1 MLPGQSDSQPS
12 LLPPSRYSSAAK
24 SLFFRQISRGRLVYA
39 FRETFLSDPSL
50 TLRNP
55 LGKNVSRNST
65 IMNTRLIRLS
75 LSAVIAGIILA
86 ASASAQDFQK
96 TYRIGA
102 GGQIKIGNVSGDVI
116 VTGYD
121 GDSIVVTAT
130 KKGKD
135 RDQVEVEDR
144 SGTANVDIGARY
156 PKHCNCDASIRF
168 DVQVPRSIKYD
179 FDHISSVSG
188 DVKVTGV
195 TGRLNASAVSGDVHI
210 TDVSGSVSASAVS
223 GDVKVEITRL
233 DGSDDMK
240 FNTVSG
246 DVSVMLPNNLD
257 ADVDMSSFS
266 GSIKTDFAIEVK
278 SERFGSRNSARAK
291 LGDGSRRLKMSSV
304 SGDLSLRHP

>member
-1 MLPGQSDSQPS
+1 
-12 LLPPSRYSSAAK
+12 
-24 SLFFRQISRGRLVYA
+24 
-39 FRETFLSDPSL
+39 
-50 TLRNP
+50 
-55 LGKNVSRNST
+55 
-65 IMNTRLIRLS
+65 MNTRLIRLS
-75 LSAVIAGIILA
+75 FAAAVVGFALA
-86 ASASAQDFQK
+86 STASAQDFQK

-102 GGQIKIGNVSGDVI
+102 GGQIRIGNVSGDVI

-121 GDSIVVTAT
+121 GDSVIVTGT
-130 KKGKD
+130 KKGRD

-144 SGTANVDIGARY
+144 SGTTNIDIGVRY

-168 DVQVPRSIKYD
+168 DVQVPRSVKYD

-257 ADVDMSSFS
+257 ADVDITSFS
-266 GSIKTDFAIEVK
+266 GSIKTDFPIEVR

-291 LGDGSRRLKMSSV
+291 LGEGSRRLKMSSV

>member
-1 MLPGQSDSQPS
+1 
-12 LLPPSRYSSAAK
+12 
-24 SLFFRQISRGRLVYA
+24 
-39 FRETFLSDPSL
+39 
-50 TLRNP
+50 
-55 LGKNVSRNST
+55 
-65 IMNTRLIRLS
+65 MNTRLIRLS
-75 LSAVIAGIILA
+75 LTAVLAGLALA

-102 GGQIKIGNVSGDVI
+102 GGQIRIGNVSGDV
-116 VTGYD
+116 VLTGYD
-121 GDSIVVTAT
+121 GDSIVVTGT
-130 KKGKD
+130 KKGRD
-135 RDQVEVEDR
+135 RDQVEVEDK
-144 SGTANVDIGARY
+144 SGTTNVDIGVRY

-188 DVKVTGV
+188 DVKVTGI

-246 DVSVMLPNNLD
+246 DVSVMLPGNLD

-266 GSIKTDFAIEVK
+266 GSIKTDFAIEVR

-291 LGDGSRRLKMSSV
+291 LGDGSRRLKMSTV

>member
-1 MLPGQSDSQPS
+1 
-12 LLPPSRYSSAAK
+12 
-24 SLFFRQISRGRLVYA
+24 
-39 FRETFLSDPSL
+39 
-50 TLRNP
+50 
-55 LGKNVSRNST
+55 
-65 IMNTRLIRLS
+65 MNTRLIRFS
-75 LSAVIAGIILA
+75 LAVLAGLGLA
-86 ASASAQDFQK
+86 ATASAQDFQK
-96 TYRIGA
+96 TYKIGA
-102 GGQIKIGNVSGDVI
+102 GGQIRIGNVSGDVV

-121 GDSIVVTAT
+121 GDSIVVTGT
-130 KKGKD
+130 KKGRD
-135 RDQVEVEDR
+135 RDQVEVEDK
-144 SGTANVDIGARY
+144 SGTTNVDIGVRY
-156 PKHCNCDASIRF
+156 PKHCNCDASIQF

-266 GSIKTDFAIEVK
+266 GSIKTDFAIEVR

-291 LGDGSRRLKMSSV
+291 LGDASRRLKMSSV

>member
-1 MLPGQSDSQPS
+1 
-12 LLPPSRYSSAAK
+12 
-24 SLFFRQISRGRLVYA
+24 
-39 FRETFLSDPSL
+39 
-50 TLRNP
+50 
-55 LGKNVSRNST
+55 
-65 IMNTRLIRLS
+65 MNTRMIRLS
-75 LSAVIAGIILA
+75 LAAALAGFALA
-86 ASASAQDFQK
+86 ATASAQDFQK

-102 GGQIKIGNVSGDVI
+102 GGQIRIGNVSGDVV

-121 GDSIVVTAT
+121 GDSIVVTGT
-130 KKGKD
+130 KKGRD

-144 SGTANVDIGARY
+144 SGTTNVDIGVRY

-246 DVSVMLPNNLD
+246 DVSVMLPSSLD

-266 GSIKTDFAIEVK
+266 GSIKTDFAIEVR